1 MRLLRYVF
9 IISLIIIFSGS
20 IISIRK
26 YHFLSQEQQIL
37 NENNVNNNKN
47 NNRNQ
52 KYSLMR
58 FILPTISIVSFF
70 IGCYV
75 VSLLIKDGESIGK
88 DKYSGI
94 IYMFVIGIVLLIMNS
109 SILSQD
115 SITEYIKGKKFSIIG
130 MFMALGVGSVI
141 FGFLDNF
148 GMKLGTDALDD
159 SFLHAFLGPFSKDE
173 RFNQYRNNIKKNLK
187 IMNVWVNRDWRKV
200 MNHVLRFE
208 KEINKNPDFK
218 DLSNAI
224 KGFDGVKLDIPPLI
238 LKDRLLT
245 NDYIDN
251 IRSQYDTID
260 DSKAMLGNTFSDF
273 IGALLGAGIINL
285 FIYMTGYDGSFT
297 GDENIDSSKFIKYL
311 SIYAPI
317 LEAIFIAIGCLVPV
331 FLNIAMSRSG
341 VNKNVRNAWTVVF
354 VILILVILMMYLSV
368 NGLKTMN
375 SKDKKNSIKK
385 VLKST
390 LERIDLKQNNN
401 EEKKTL
407 DKVNTLIN
415 NL

>member
-1 MRLLRYVF
+1 MRLLRYMF
-9 IISLIIIFSGS
+9 IISLVIIFTGS
-20 IISIRK
+20 IINIRK
-26 YHFLSQEQQIL
+26 FHFLSQEQQIL
-37 NENNVNNNKN
+37 NENNENNENKSIN
-47 NNRNQ
+47 K
-52 KYSLMR
+52 KYNIMR

-70 IGCYV
+70 IGCYI
-75 VSLLIKDGESIGK
+75 VSLLIKDGESIGR

-94 IYMFVIGIVLLIMNS
+94 IYMFVIGILLLIMNS

-115 SITEYIKGKKFSIIG
+115 SITQYIKGKKFSILG

-159 SFLHAFLGPFSKDE
+159 TFLHAFLGPFSKDE
-173 RFNQYRNNIKKNLK
+173 RFKQYRNNIKKNLK
-187 IMNVWVNRDWRKV
+187 IMNVWVNGDWRKV
-200 MNHVLRFE
+200 INHVLRFE
-208 KEINKNPDFK
+208 KEISKNPVLK

-224 KGFDGVKLDIPPLI
+224 KGFDGVRLNIPPLI
-238 LKDRLLT
+238 LKDTALT
-245 NDYIDN
+245 NDYVDN
-251 IRSQYDTID
+251 LRSQYDTID
-260 DSKAMLGNTFSDF
+260 GSKAMLGNTFSDF

-311 SIYAPI
+311 SVYAPVM
-317 LEAIFIAIGCLVPV
+317 EGVFIAIGCLVPV

-341 VNKNVRNAWTVVF
+341 VNKNVRKAWTVVF
-354 VILILVILMMYLSV
+354 IILILVILMMYLSV
-368 NGLKTMN
+368 NGLKSMST
-375 SKDKKNSIKK
+375 KDKKNSIKK
-385 VLKST
+385 TLKST

-401 EEKKTL
+401 EEKKTF